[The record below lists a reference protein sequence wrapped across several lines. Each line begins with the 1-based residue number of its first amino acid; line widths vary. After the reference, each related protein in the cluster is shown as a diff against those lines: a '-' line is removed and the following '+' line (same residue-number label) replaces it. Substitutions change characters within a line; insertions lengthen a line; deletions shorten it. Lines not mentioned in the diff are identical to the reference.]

1 MRLGDWAR
9 VIQLIEQGAGSDES
23 LKKAYRHLGDYSA
36 ERQKW
41 AKAAKY
47 YALSQDNDKLIESY
61 YKLEDI
67 VNLEK
72 LIQVLPENAPILEKL
87 ADKFVS
93 LGIVELAV
101 QCYVKVGDVKKAIDC
116 CVLLN

>member
-1 MRLGDWAR
+1 MRLGDRAR

-23 LKKAYRHLGDYSA
+23 LKKTYIHLGDYSA

-47 YALSQDNDKLIESY
+47 YALAQDNDNLIESN

-72 LIQVLPENAPILEKL
+72 LI
-87 ADKFVS
+87 
-93 LGIVELAV
+93 
-101 QCYVKVGDVKKAIDC
+101 
-116 CVLLN
+116 